1 MMLLA
6 FDASTPAVTVAVGRE
21 DGGRREVLSEVTTIA
36 RGASETLLLGVEAAL
51 KLADV
56 ELGAMDRIVAGVGPG
71 TFTGIRISLS
81 TARAL
86 ALATGISIATN
97 STLSALA
104 APILPLADP
113 VLAVIDAKRGQV
125 FAQRFSHDAPD
136 ELFCLRPNELPPDL
150 LSASLVVGDG
160 AIRYREE
167 LSGLGPVPPD
177 GSPFHRVTAAGHLLA
192 ADLAPVPVERV
203 VPLYMR
209 EPDAEAR
216 RDLNPWARS

>member
-1 MMLLA
+1 MIVLA

-21 DGGRREVLSEVTTIA
+21 EGGRREVLSEVATTA
-36 RGASETLLLGVEAAL
+36 SGASETLLLGVEAAL
-51 KLADV
+51 KLAGVD
-56 ELGAMDRIVAGVGPG
+56 LGAVERIVVGVGPG

-86 ALATGISIATN
+86 ALATDISISTN

-104 APILPLADP
+104 APVLPLADP
-113 VLAVIDAKRGQV
+113 VLAVLDAKRGQV
-125 FAQRFSHDAPD
+125 FAQRFSHDEPG
-136 ELFCLRPNELPPDL
+136 ELFCLRPGELPPHL
-150 LSASLVVGDG
+150 LSASLILG
-160 AIRYREE
+160 AGAVRYREE
-167 LSGLGPVPPD
+167 LSGLGPIPPD
-177 GSPFHRVTAAGHLLA
+177 GSPLHRVTAAGHLLA

-203 VPLYMR
+203 IPLYVR